1 MNFPSLIFSGDINHG
16 YRAAILKKNYL
27 WLLSYE
33 KVRRAMR
40 TAIVSYL
47 LNEIPLKVI
56 KNAFNFIL
64 KSIFVLKIFK
74 FLSSRFGHVEKPA

>member
-1 MNFPSLIFSGDINHG
+1 MNFPSLIIFGDINHG
-16 YRAAILKKNYL
+16 YRAAILKMNYL
-27 WLLSYE
+27 WLLPYE
-33 KVRRAMR
+33 KVRIAMR

-64 KSIFVLKIFK
+64 KPIFVLKIFK
-74 FLSSRFGHVEKPA
+74 FCLDVLVM